1 MNTIINNKINKSDDI
16 SIKTLSSYAAGS
28 LGNNIIFSLINTYLL
43 IFLTDSFGIG
53 AAAVGTLFLVARI
66 IDGITDPIMGVIVDN
81 TNTKI
86 GKSRPYLF
94 AVPIFISITTIMCF
108 STPDL
113 SYSNKIIWMYAS
125 YILWGIS
132 FTAMDIPYWS
142 LSANITRSSEGKTKI
157 VTSAR
162 TIAYVGGFTISTL
175 TIPLVSALKSWTK
188 VAIIYAVFASIF
200 IWITAL
206 GVKELNT
213 TKTKKEKQGFK
224 QFVNLLK
231 TNKPLRIVLL
241 SMLVLELSG
250 SIKNTIS
257 IYYIKYN
264 FNAEM
269 MIPVV
274 TSVTLVASILGGL
287 ISPYLT
293 KKLGKRNTA
302 LLGLL
307 VTALGAF
314 LIFSLSYSSLYAMI
328 AINFICGIFDGAGY
342 ITLTSMVADCVEYG
356 EWQTGKRSEGMIFSL
371 NIFKSKISNAIGGAL
386 CGYILAY
393 IGYNANSAQSA
404 FTLNGIHIMQTL
416 IPCIIIM
423 VSFLLLKRY
432 NLSEAEYDAIVDD
445 LRNGVTRISE

>member
-162 TIAYVGGFTISTL
+162 TIAYVGGFIISTL

-307 VTALGAF
+307 VNALGAF

-371 NIFKSKISNAIGGAL
+371 NIFKSKISSAIGGSL

-393 IGYNANSAQSA
+393 IGYKANVTQST
-404 FTLNGIHIMQTL
+404 FTLNGIHVIQTL
-416 IPCIIIM
+416 IPCIIIFT
-423 VSFLLLKRY
+423 SFLLLRRY
-432 NLSEAEYDAIVDD
+432 NLTEAEYDAIVED
-445 LRNGVTRISE
+445 LRNGVTRLSD

>member
-393 IGYNANSAQSA
+393 IGYNANSSQST
-404 FTLNGIHIMQTL
+404 FTLNGIHLIQSI
-416 IPCIIIM
+416 IPCIFVVI
-423 VSFLLLKRY
+423 SFLLLRRY

>member
-423 VSFLLLKRY
+423 VSFLLIKIY

>member
-162 TIAYVGGFTISTL
+162 TIAYVGGFIISTL

-250 SIKNTIS
+250 SIKTTIS